1 MEIIQKYVFNT
12 SNVTIQ
18 LSAMLILQNTVDNFN
33 TSNVTIQQVGI
44 DIEPGEYKH
53 FNTSNVTIQ
62 LITRY

>member
-1 MEIIQKYVFNT
+1 
-12 SNVTIQ
+12 
-18 LSAMLILQNTVDNFN
+18 MLILQNTVDNFN